1 MYLNMSDNFFINE
14 QIAIDQ
20 ATQLYAET
28 LPNAGNAY
36 EYIMSVNIAS
46 ATWSSMNLLFNDR
59 VYVQNATD
67 MNTANVALTAN
78 LTGLNS
84 LLSSA
89 HITMTSEKSDITTKS
104 AYATLVGTEQPLG
117 LRFLEIVATKVF
129 GHAKA
134 RAAIANDTEFYR
146 GYDVSGS
153 IIKQLADG
161 ITGAVQNK
169 KHDVFN
175 AYIAYDRIELNPKV
189 DVGADATFNFDN
201 TNWEFPI
208 YFRSTIAD
216 VAGADASMDLLNNG
230 PSVGGSSLVNG
241 SMNVPVLVRF
251 HS

>member
-1 MYLNMSDNFFINE
+1 MSDSFFINE
-14 QIAIDQ
+14 QIPVSQNAS
-20 ATQLYAET
+20 LYAQT
-28 LPNAGNAY
+28 LPSAGNAY

-46 ATWSSMNLLFNDR
+46 ATWSSMNELFNDR
-59 VYVQNATD
+59 VYVQNASD

-78 LTGLNS
+78 FTSLNS
-84 LLSSA
+84 LLGSA
-89 HITMTSEKSDITTKS
+89 HILMTSEKADITTKT
-104 AYATLVGTEQPLG
+104 AYGTLLGTEQPLG

-134 RAAIANDTEFYR
+134 RAAIANDSEFYL

-153 IIKQLADG
+153 LIKQLADG

-169 KHDVFN
+169 KSDVFN
-175 AYIAYDRIELNPKV
+175 AYVAYDRIESNPKV
-189 DVGADATFNFDN
+189 DVGENATFNFDN

-208 YFRSTIAD
+208 YFRSTISD
-216 VAGADASMDLLNNG
+216 VAGADASLDELNNG
-230 PSVGGSSLVNG
+230 PSVGGTSLVNG